1 MKQSNVLNVK
11 YLDHL
16 TRLNKTIKRVIY
28 VWNKNE
34 GID

>member
-11 YLDHL
+11 YLDDL
-16 TRLNKTIKRVIY
+16 TRLKKTIKRVIY